1 MGQAGK
7 ALVKPATPVIA
18 AILLTAMNGTAA
30 LANEHNC
37 RRLENLA
44 REYAGVQLTKP
55 QQQIKRRLV
64 AWYNGNCRGDAKHRR
79 AANKPSGR
87 DL

>member
-7 ALVKPATPVIA
+7 AFVRAVIPVIA
-18 AILLTAMNGTAA
+18 TTLLTAMNGTAA
-30 LANEHNC
+30 LANEQNC

-44 REYAGVQLTKP
+44 REYAGVQLTRP
-55 QQQIKRRLV
+55 QQQLKRRLV
-64 AWYNGNCRGDAKHRR
+64 AWYNGNCRGDAKQRR
-79 AANKPSGR
+79 AANPIGR

>member
-7 ALVKPATPVIA
+7 AFMRPVIPVIA
-18 AILLTAMNGTAA
+18 ATLLTAMNGTTA

-55 QQQIKRRLV
+55 QQLLKRRLV
-64 AWYNGNCRGDAKHRR
+64 AWYNSNCRGDAKLRR
-79 AANKPSGR
+79 ASSPR
-87 DL
+87 DREL

>member
-7 ALVKPATPVIA
+7 AFVKPAIPVIA
-18 AILLTAMNGTAA
+18 ATLLTAMKGPAA

-44 REYAGVQLTKP
+44 RRCWRPADQAPTAN
-55 QQQIKRRLV
+55 QSRLV

-79 AANKPSGR
+79 AANPSGR